1 MFLQYWGLDADI
13 VQVYNFDLW
22 VCRVCHKNNHSRWK
36 QQEIGEMME
45 MMDRP
50 LRIGMVE
57 TSVSNM
63 EII

>member
-13 VQVYNFDLW
+13 VQVCHFDVW
-22 VCRVCHKNNHSRWK
+22 ACHKNNHSRWK